1 MLAYVAVRAAW
12 IAIRPARQPSTA
24 ALFRHVTARLDSRE
38 RDRILKTV
46 ALATLLL
53 GALVTVTSTG
63 LSDVGFAG
71 LAGATSL
78 THGALPYGHITSE
91 IVHGDT
97 YPLLTYVLYVP
108 FALISPVDDS
118 FDGMDGALHL
128 NAICLVLTAV
138 LMYRCGR
145 RLTSREGGLL
155 LAVAWLAFPPV
166 LIAASGGG
174 NDVPTALWPALALAL
189 WHRPVWSAL
198 ALGVAGWVKAVPAIA
213 LVGRLAQ
220 LRGRDLAA
228 ACAAVAAVTAAVG
241 VALLAIGGGHGPTQ
255 MLDALRF
262 QVERGSY
269 HSLWRQVGSLEAQ
282 RAFEALTVG
291 FIVWSGCLIATRP
304 DLRSD
309 LRRVA
314 ALIAADILLVQL
326 GASYWT
332 PAYLSWVMPFILVGL
347 LLPPQVTTV
356 AAAVPSALPR
366 SRPLARRAP

>member
-1 MLAYVAVRAAW
+1 M
-12 IAIRPARQPSTA
+12 
-24 ALFRHVTARLDSRE
+24 DSRE

-46 ALATLLL
+46 AFALVFL
-53 GALVTVTSTG
+53 GVLVTVTSTG

-71 LAGATSL
+71 LAGATNL
-78 THGALPYGHITSE
+78 THGLLPYGHITSE
-91 IVHGDT
+91 VVHGDT

-108 FALISPVDDS
+108 FALLSPVDDS
-118 FDGMDGALHL
+118 FDQMDGALHL

-138 LMYRCGR
+138 LLYRCAR
-145 RLTSREGGLL
+145 RLGSADGALL

-166 LIAASGGG
+166 LMAASGGG

-198 ALGVAGWVKAVPAIA
+198 ALGVAGWAKAVPAIA

-220 LRGRDLAA
+220 LRGRDLAV
-228 ACAAVAAVTAAVG
+228 ACVAVAAVTAAVG

-269 HSLWRQVGSLEAQ
+269 HSLWRQGGSIEAQ
-282 RAFEALTVG
+282 RVFEAMTIG
-291 FIVWSGCLIATRP
+291 FIVGSGWLVATRP
-304 DLRSD
+304 DLRGD

-326 GASYWT
+326 GANYWT
-332 PAYLSWVMPFILVGL
+332 PAYLSWVMPFILVGV
-347 LLPPQVTTV
+347 LLPPT
-356 AAAVPSALPR
+356 AAAILPSALPR

>member
-1 MLAYVAVRAAW
+1 
-12 IAIRPARQPSTA
+12 
-24 ALFRHVTARLDSRE
+24 VTVRLDSRE
-38 RDRILKTV
+38 RERILKTV
-46 ALATLLL
+46 TFATVFL
-53 GALVTVTSTG
+53 GVLVTVTSTG

-71 LAGATSL
+71 LAGATAL
-78 THGALPYGHITSE
+78 THGLLPYGHITTE

-108 FALISPVDDS
+108 FALVSPVDDS

-138 LMYRCGR
+138 LVYRAAR
-145 RLTSREGGLL
+145 RLGSAEAALL
-155 LAVAWLAFPPV
+155 LALAWLAFPPV
-166 LIAASGGG
+166 LMAASGGG

-189 WHRPVWSAL
+189 WHRPGWSAL

-220 LRGRDLAA
+220 LRGRDLVV
-228 ACAAVAAVTAAVG
+228 ACVAVAAVTAAVG
-241 VALLAIGGGHGPTQ
+241 VALLAMGGGHGPTQ

-269 HSLWRQVGSLEAQ
+269 HSLWRQVGSLGAQ
-282 RAFEALTVG
+282 RVFEALTIG
-291 FIVWSGCLIATRP
+291 FIVASGWLVATRP
-304 DLRSD
+304 ELRGD

-314 ALIAADILLVQL
+314 ALIAADMLLVQL
-326 GASYWT
+326 GANYWT

-347 LLPPQVTTV
+347 LLPPSG

-366 SRPLARRAP
+366 SRPLAQHAP